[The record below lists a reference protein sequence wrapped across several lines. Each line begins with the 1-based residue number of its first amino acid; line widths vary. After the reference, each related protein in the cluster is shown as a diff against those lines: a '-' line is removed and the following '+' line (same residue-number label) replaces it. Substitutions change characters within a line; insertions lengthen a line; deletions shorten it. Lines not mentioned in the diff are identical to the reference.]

1 MLLSW
6 VVLLNC
12 NSNSVFPMRLSPKS
26 AMFILEPE
34 LIDLL
39 CWLRI
44 ASSWFL
50 FTNMYVSIMLLCI
63 NRLCIIGLCRCC
75 SLSGVP
81 SERIR
86 LVQSGVVVG
95 KTTCAG
101 WVVWWNTFSLHG
113 NSINMLRVFIW
124 VMAMRDKCELQI
136 KNILL

>member
-1 MLLSW
+1 MLLSGL
-6 VVLLNC
+6 VFLNC

-63 NRLCIIGLCRCC
+63 NRLCIIGLCRYCGLRRVLPERTRLAQGRC
-75 SLSGVP
+75 GGEGNGLHRVGGGVEYFHP
-81 SERIR
+81 AWE
-86 LVQSGVVVG
+86 
-95 KTTCAG
+95 
-101 WVVWWNTFSLHG
+101 
-113 NSINMLRVFIW
+113 
-124 VMAMRDKCELQI
+124 
-136 KNILL
+136 